1 MNSFMRKLILKG
13 FFLLIVFV
21 LPVTG
26 IEAQMSESDSS
37 VYKAAVDN
45 AISSYHEFFAPEAGV
60 YNGIEYVPYLLP
72 FSEGHPFF
80 QFDHYD
86 TGSILYDGVLYNNV
100 RMLFDLAQDV
110 LVIDPPFHTSAI
122 QLFND
127 KVQAFVLFGH
137 NFVRIAGD
145 SANHAQLATGFY
157 EVMYRGSSIL
167 LRKDAKNIQQSV
179 VYDGLQVFVK
189 EKVSYYLKKNGIYYP
204 VNNKK
209 ELLIVLADAKKN
221 IRQFIR
227 KNKINLRRDMDNA
240 LIRIVAFYD
249 GMPR

>member
-1 MNSFMRKLILKG
+1 MRKLSLQG
-13 FFLLIVFV
+13 FFLLFVFV
-21 LPVTG
+21 LPITR

-45 AISSYHEFFAPEAGV
+45 AISSYHEFFAPEAGL
-60 YNGIEYVPYLLP
+60 YNGFEYVPYLLP

-110 LVIDPPFHTSAI
+110 LVIDPPFHSSAI

-127 KVQAFVLFGH
+127 KVEAFVLFGH
-137 NFVRIAGD
+137 NFVRIASD
-145 SANHAQLATGFY
+145 SANLWKLATGFY
-157 EVMYRGSSIL
+157 EVMYRGSSVL
-167 LRKDAKNIQQSV
+167 LRKDSKNIQQTV

-209 ELLIVLADAKKN
+209 ELMNVLADAKKI
-221 IRQFIR
+221 IRQFMR
-227 KNKINLRRDMDNA
+227 KNKINLSRDSDNA